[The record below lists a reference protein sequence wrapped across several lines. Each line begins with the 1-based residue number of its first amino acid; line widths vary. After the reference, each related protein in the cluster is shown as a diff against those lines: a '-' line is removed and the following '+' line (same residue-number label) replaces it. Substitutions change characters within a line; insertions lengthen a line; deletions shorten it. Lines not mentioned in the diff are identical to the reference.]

1 MILKMKKRTSLII
14 LHILHAGLASLKK
27 WTGKL
32 VLKKKR
38 IVWTGCLLFLLSAV
52 WTAFA
57 VYESARA
64 GKDEFKRQAEET
76 LRDVGRLVVTERIES
91 LDYPFYVSDDGREN
105 YKFRSVLTEKDWF
118 EVAVDSLKEKQGLY
132 PLKERVGIYAHIL
145 INDSVFPLNELQ
157 KDWQRKI
164 PTSDVSS
171 YLVLRYT
178 LLGTDSVRV
187 DSVGDASIAR
197 LSNKIGSYYVDD
209 LYTAVLIAYACADW
223 RKYVDWSSP
232 QILIAFLAFLL
243 AGIILFVGI
252 FLHRQVPSAASL
264 PVKKE
269 EFCRSIGKL
278 VYHAESMEL
287 TCEGRKVDIQP
298 QPLKLL
304 CAFMQRGGYLSNADI
319 NEALGWDNSAL
330 GLDSRRKKTVSI
342 LRNFL
347 QAQDAGIQIK
357 HEAGGYRLL
366 VIS

>member
-1 MILKMKKRTSLII
+1 MILKMKKRTLLI
-14 LHILHAGLASLKK
+14 ILHAGLASIKK

-32 VLKKKR
+32 VLKKKY
-38 IVWTGCLLFLLSAV
+38 IVWTGCLLLLLSAG
-52 WTAFA
+52 WTF
-57 VYESARA
+57 VVTYESARA
-64 GKDEFKRQAEET
+64 GKAEFKRQAEET

-91 LDYPFYVSDDGREN
+91 LRLPFSSNGGESLNRGRIVHTA
-105 YKFRSVLTEKDWF
+105 KGVFDVK
-118 EVAVDSLKEKQGLY
+118 VDSLKEKQGLY
-132 PLKERVGIYAHIL
+132 PLKENVGTYAHIL
-145 INDSVFPLNELQ
+145 MEISVFPLNELQ
-157 KDWQRKI
+157 KDWQKKI

-178 LLGTDSVRV
+178 LLGTDSVRT

-197 LSNKIGSYYVDD
+197 SSNRIGSYYVDD
-209 LYTAVLIAYACADW
+209 LYTAVLTAYACADW
-223 RKYVDWSSP
+223 REYVDWSSP
-232 QILIAFLAFLL
+232 QILIAFLVFLL

-252 FLHRQVPSAASL
+252 FLHRQASSATSL

-298 QPLKLL
+298 QPLKLF
-304 CAFMQRGGYLSNADI
+304 CAFMQHGGYLSNADI
-319 NEALGWDNSAL
+319 NEALGWD
-330 GLDSRRKKTVSI
+330 DSDLRLNTRRKKTVSI

-347 QAQDAGIQIK
+347 QAQDADIQIK

>member
-1 MILKMKKRTSLII
+1 MEKQTPIMLY
-14 LHILHAGLASLKK
+14 AWLASLKK

-64 GKDEFKRQAEET
+64 GKAEFKRQAEET
-76 LRDVGRLVVTERIES
+76 LRDVGSLVVTERFDS
-91 LDYPFYVSDDGREN
+91 LRLPFSFSSNGGENLNRGRIVHTAKGLFN
-105 YKFRSVLTEKDWF
+105 VK
-118 EVAVDSLKEKQGLY
+118 VDSLKEKQGLY
-132 PLKERVGIYAHIL
+132 SLKEEAGVYAHVLMEI
-145 INDSVFPLNELQ
+145 SVFPLNELQ

-164 PTSDVSS
+164 HIPDVSS

-178 LLGTDSVRV
+178 PLGTDSVRV

-197 LSNKIGSYYVDD
+197 PSNRIGSYYVDG
-209 LYTAVLIAYACADW
+209 LYTMVLTAYACADW
-223 RKYVDWSSP
+223 KEYVDWDNR
-232 QILIAFLAFLL
+232 QIKKAFLSFLL

-252 FLHRQVPSAASL
+252 FLQRQASSAASL

-298 QPLKLL
+298 QPLKLF
-304 CAFMQRGGYLSNADI
+304 CAFMQHGGYLSNADI
-319 NEALGWDNSAL
+319 SEALGWDNSAL
-330 GLDSRRKKTVSI
+330 GLDSRRKKAVST

-347 QAQDAGIQIK
+347 QAQDANIQIK
-357 HEAGGYRLL
+357 HEAVGYRLF
-366 VIS
+366 VIH

>member
-1 MILKMKKRTSLII
+1 MILKMKKRTLLI
-14 LHILHAGLASLKK
+14 ILHAGLASIKK

-32 VLKKKR
+32 VLKKKY
-38 IVWTGCLLFLLSAV
+38 IVWTGCLLLLLSAG
-52 WTAFA
+52 WTF
-57 VYESARA
+57 VVTYESARA
-64 GKDEFKRQAEET
+64 GKAEFKRQAEET

-91 LDYPFYVSDDGREN
+91 LNLPFSFNGGESLNRGRIVHTAKGVFN
-105 YKFRSVLTEKDWF
+105 VK
-118 EVAVDSLKEKQGLY
+118 VDSLKEKQGLY
-132 PLKERVGIYAHIL
+132 PLKEKVGAYAHIL
-145 INDSVFPLNELQ
+145 MEISVFPLNELQ
-157 KDWQRKI
+157 KDWQKKI

-178 LLGTDSVRV
+178 PLGTDSVRI

-197 LSNKIGSYYVDD
+197 PSNRIGSYYVDG
-209 LYTAVLIAYACADW
+209 LYTTTLTAYACTDW
-223 RKYVDWSSP
+223 REYVDWDNR
-232 QILIAFLAFLL
+232 QIKKAFHSFLL

-252 FLHRQVPSAASL
+252 FLQRQASSAASL

-304 CAFMQRGGYLSNADI
+304 CAFMQHGGYLSNADI
-319 NEALGWDNSAL
+319 NEALGWDDSAL

-347 QAQDAGIQIK
+347 QAQDASLQIK